1 MSPAVP
7 DSEVRMGH
15 MHQLCAVQPVFEP
28 QMLVAA
34 TARCELLLGGIAA
47 GGQVVVAGR
56 DRVRGRDGKGNCQRG
71 HDDHSL

>member
-1 MSPAVP
+1 
-7 DSEVRMGH
+7 
-15 MHQLCAVQPVFEP
+15 
-28 QMLVAA
+28 MLVAA

-56 DRVRGRDGKGNCQRG
+56 DRVRGRDGKGNCRRG